1 MTRYLRL
8 VEPRGA
14 VPALDGVRGIAIFM
28 VVLFHAAEPFR
39 TAGSPL
45 LPVFGL
51 DLSAPLQVGWAG
63 VNLFFVL
70 SGFLITRQL
79 IRHSH
84 DLGSMGGIGRYLA
97 KRWLRIVPLYLTVLF
112 AAVLELTP
120 GHVVSAEHLRFRV
133 GYHLLFL
140 QDYLPSDILGPFWSL
155 GVEEKF
161 YLIMP
166 VLLLVLLAL
175 KIPRRQVTLL
185 IGLACLPLLFRVI
198 KEIGVDGPV
207 STFDFSM
214 GWRSPFHMNLD
225 ALMAGVLASWLVH
238 RRDDF
243 PLLRSADFAR
253 ALRVVGGIGFGLVAA
268 VTLLSARPPWF
279 DRVPQEPL
287 IALSMGL
294 WILGVALE
302 PHGRQLV
309 LESRWLARA
318 GRLAYAWYLSHILI
332 QWWLL
337 DGRVPAGENA
347 GAAFLRFFPQ
357 FLVFSM
363 IAALVLHLAI
373 EKPFL
378 LLKARID
385 TPSRT
390 PASGFGQLSSSSP

>member
-1 MTRYLRL
+1 MTKYLGL

-14 VPALDGVRGIAIFM
+14 VPALDGVRGIAILM

-39 TAGSPL
+39 TAGAPL
-45 LPVFGL
+45 LPVLGL
-51 DLSAPLQVGWAG
+51 DLSAPLQIGWAG

-79 IRHSH
+79 IRHSQ

-97 KRWLRIVPLYLTVLF
+97 KRWLRIVPLYLVILFVTVF
-112 AAVLELTP
+112 ELTP
-120 GHVVSAEHLRFRV
+120 GHVVAVEHLRFRV

-161 YLIMP
+161 YLLMP
-166 VLLLVLLAL
+166 VVLLVLLAL
-175 KIPRRQVTLL
+175 RVPRRQLMLL
-185 IGLACLPLLFRVI
+185 VAMAGIPLVVRAV
-198 KEIGVDGPV
+198 KELSVVDPIRP
-207 STFDFSM
+207 FDFAM

-225 ALMAGVLASWLVH
+225 ALMVGVMAAWLVH

-243 PLLRSADFAR
+243 PLLRSGESAR
-253 ALRVVGGIGFGLVAA
+253 LLRFGGGIVLVLVMA
-268 VTLLSARPPWF
+268 VTLLPGRPPWF

-287 IALSMGL
+287 LALGMGL
-294 WILGVALE
+294 WILGVTLE
-302 PHGRQLV
+302 AHSRQYV

-337 DGRVPAGENA
+337 GGHVPAGDHA
-347 GAAFLRFFPQ
+347 ARAFLVFFPQ
-357 FLVFSM
+357 FIGFS
-363 IAALVLHLAI
+363 ILAALILHFSV

-378 LLKARID
+378 LLKARIG
-385 TPSRT
+385 TAGPR
-390 PASGFGQLSSSSP
+390 PAQAYSQLSSSPP